1 VRRAGLIALLLVLV
15 AGCGGAKAYSL
26 EKTRACLVKRGAR
39 IGGKLD
45 FVASTA
51 TGGAFV
57 AHLGDNYVTVA
68 LGANGD
74 DAKQIALAYH
84 RFAFRNV
91 RKGLPDVL
99 KTKGNAVMLW
109 HKHPGD
115 ATENVVESCLK

>member
-1 VRRAGLIALLLVLV
+1 VRRAGLIALLLVAA
-15 AGCGGAKAYSL
+15 AGCGGTKAYSL
-26 EKTRACLVKRGAR
+26 EKTRACLVKHGVR

-57 AHLGDNYVTVA
+57 AHVHDNFVTVV
-68 LGANGD
+68 LSDSTG
-74 DAKQIALAYH
+74 DAKQIELAYH

-91 RKGLPDVL
+91 RRGLPDVL
-99 KTKGNAVMLW
+99 KTKGTAVMLW

-115 ATENVVESCLK
+115 TNQNLVEGCLK